1 MVSPS
6 VHVGP
11 RRGCPTTTYRIS
23 RIPPGP
29 GSSSGAR
36 RAIASRPAFTVVSR
50 RDRCPAPAIPTSPD
64 RGADSSRRKPGASC
78 LFAAPDKPAP
88 EAPVIW
94 LQNLSRHVIA
104 SNADRIGAP
113 DQLDFDIR
121 HIPFNA
127 HVHIDAHGRQHVI
140 LKSSVLHVVLL
151 VSGPLITMAPVR
163 LQFASHGMARLG
175 PHIDALGALAH
186 LLLGRRL
193 AIPAD
198 RPGDVDRIKLRDAII
213 ALDGERAGATRRDIA
228 TVIHGAGRVAEEW
241 SHPNGRLK
249 AVIKRDVLRG
259 RRMLAG
265 GYRNLVAGGTFAVA
279 A

>member
-1 MVSPS
+1 M
-6 VHVGP
+6 
-11 RRGCPTTTYRIS
+11 
-23 RIPPGP
+23 
-29 GSSSGAR
+29 
-36 RAIASRPAFTVVSR
+36 SR
-50 RDRCPAPAIPTSPD
+50 RDRCPAHAIPTSPD
-64 RGADSSRRKPGASC
+64 RDAGSSRRKPGASC
-78 LFAAPDKPAP
+78 PFAAPDEPAP

-121 HIPFNA
+121 HIPFTA
-127 HVHIDAHGRQHVI
+127 HVHIDALGSQHVV

-163 LQFASHGMARLG
+163 LQFASHGLTRLG
-175 PHIDALGALAH
+175 QHIDALGALAH
-186 LLLGRRL
+186 LLIGRRL

-198 RPGDVDRIKLRDAII
+198 RPGEVDRIKLRDAII
-213 ALDGERAGATRRDIA
+213 ALDGERAGATRREIA
-228 TVIHGAGRVAEEW
+228 TVIYGAERVAEEW
-241 SHPNGRLK
+241 THPDGRLK

-259 RRMLAG
+259 RRLVAG
-265 GYRNLVAGGTFAVA
+265 GYRNLVAGGTLAIA